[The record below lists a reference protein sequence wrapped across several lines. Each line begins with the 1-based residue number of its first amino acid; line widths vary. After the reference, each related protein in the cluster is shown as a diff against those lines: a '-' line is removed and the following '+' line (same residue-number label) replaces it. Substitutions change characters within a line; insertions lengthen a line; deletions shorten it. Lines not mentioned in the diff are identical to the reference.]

1 MGSLPNLPN
10 LPSESGSEQSAA
22 AAEVAMS
29 WRTEALW
36 QQLKALLPGLS
47 IEVVE
52 RTDSTNSQLLAR
64 ARARPEP
71 TAESEAALVH
81 RSLESR
87 AFGRRADD
95 NAPCLLVAEQ
105 QTLGR
110 GRQGRSWLSARGAS
124 LTFSLGLP
132 YAPADWSGLSL
143 AVGLALADA
152 LDPPASRSIGQPARI
167 GLKWPNDLWLLDDPH
182 DPRHEHGLPGRKL
195 GGILIETV
203 GGSAPAKGGSHR
215 RQTVI
220 GVGINIAPVVSPD
233 QQAQWLE
240 NSACLH
246 EIMPT
251 ATPPDVLLQ
260 IAQPL
265 VMALLAFERE
275 GFGPLMARYAAR
287 DLLDGNAVRT
297 TSADAPTGRA
307 CGVSAS
313 GALRVD
319 VGDRVLE
326 LTSGDVTVR
335 LQDSPQTAPAPL
347 DALGPPGPPEPP
359 KDHTLPGPQTVPPV
373 G

>member
-1 MGSLPNLPN
+1 MDSQPLGPFIDAGVAPDA
-10 LPSESGSEQSAA
+10 PIAWR
-22 AAEVAMS
+22 AEL
-29 WRTEALW
+29 LW
-36 QQLKALLPGLS
+36 QQLKGLLPGLS
-47 IEVVE
+47 IEVLE
-52 RTDSTNSQLLAR
+52 RTDSTNTQLLGR

-71 TAESEAALVH
+71 QAESEAALVH
-81 RSLESR
+81 RSVESR

-110 GRQGRSWLSARGAS
+110 GRQGRSWQSGRGSS

-132 YAPADWSGLSL
+132 YAPVDWSGLSL

-152 LDPPASRSIGQPARI
+152 LDPPATWRPGRGPRL
-167 GLKWPNDLWLLDDPH
+167 GLKWPNDLWLLDDPDEPGH
-182 DPRHEHGLPGRKL
+182 GHGLPGRKL

-203 GGSAPAKGGSHR
+203 GGASSTATRSTR

-220 GVGINIAPVVSPD
+220 GVGLNIAPVAAPEHH
-233 QQAQWLE
+233 QQWLE
-240 NSACLH
+240 TMACLR
-246 EIMPT
+246 ELQPT

-265 VMALLAFERE
+265 VVALLAFERE

-287 DLLDGNAVRT
+287 DLLDGQAVRT
-297 TSADAPTGRA
+297 TSPEAPYGRA

-326 LTSGDVTVR
+326 LTSGEVSVR
-335 LQDSPQTAPAPL
+335 LQDSPPTAPAPL
-347 DALGPPGPPEPP
+347 DALDPPPGSEG
-359 KDHTLPGPQTVPPV
+359 PG
-373 G
+373 GSSRN